1 MFIWIHIKLYGP
13 SLLWNMLGFF
23 RQKQR
28 SEKWGRLYCVDSV
41 DKVDNALYQLHTE
54 NICVDKRWQRL
65 TLSAFSENA
74 VAKRWHFYNIYS
86 FSKKDILL
94 YISGFIADILVCQ
107 RVNRWLHLNVC
118 TRSATQFFSHR
129 PILRKYRGCRPISPF
144 VLMPTF
150 WLYITL
156 QHKLNIF

>member
-41 DKVDNALYQLHTE
+41 DKGDNALYQLHTE
-54 NICVDKRWQRL
+54 NICVDRRWQRL

-94 YISGFIADILVCQ
+94 YISGFIADIIVCQ

-118 TRSATQFFSHR
+118 TRSATQIFFTARFRGNIGGVAPYR
-129 PILRKYRGCRPISPF
+129 PLFLCQQPDYR
-144 VLMPTF
+144 
-150 WLYITL
+150 
-156 QHKLNIF
+156 